1 MQLSN
6 VPRSAAS
13 LRVARAKSYAFGLEF
28 KRRSDELAHNLTGA
42 EVRFRVRNPKRK
54 GGAMVVSVD
63 ADIYDPVDGLAQVN
77 LQASD
82 LDLPA
87 GDYPFS
93 LSLLGASGYSSLVLD
108 GTLSLVDNAE
118 EESIADTY
126 ADVNPSTSLVA
137 WMESGDVV
145 QVQVALPIEGDTPLP
160 GTGFNEEQ
168 VEAEIVDTLDP
179 GANITLTW
187 NAVTRKLTIASTG
200 GGGGGGDYTD
210 ADAIAALGP
219 SLAALSDAINGRVPS
234 TRQVNSGNG
243 LTGGGDLTANRTLA
257 VAYGSA
263 ANTAVQGNDQRI
275 LPADFFAMW
284 GVYSGVG
291 TPERPEAVELGRRC
305 LWICLTST
313 LPPLVATGTGG
324 RPTEAVLDPGDVCI
338 VVG

>member
-6 VPRSAAS
+6 VPRSVAS

-63 ADIYDPVDGLAQVN
+63 ADIYDANDGLAQVN

-108 GTLSLVDNAE
+108 GTLTIVDNAE
-118 EESIADTY
+118 DESTTDTY
-126 ADVNPSTSLVA
+126 ADVDPFTSLVA

-160 GTGFNEEQ
+160 GGFNEQQ
-168 VEAEIVDTLDP
+168 VEDEIVDTLVA

-187 NAVTRKLTIASTG
+187 NAVTRELTIASAG
-200 GGGGGGDYTD
+200 GGGGGSYTD

-219 SLAALSDAINGRVPS
+219 SLAALSDAINLRALAS
-234 TRQVNSGNG
+234 RQIISGAG

-257 VAYGSA
+257 VAYGEA
-263 ANTAVQGNDQRI
+263 ANTAVQGNDPRI
-275 LPADFFAMW
+275 LPSDFFAMW

-291 TPERPEAVELGRRC
+291 TPVRPEAVELGRRC

-324 RPTEAVLDPGDVCI
+324 RPTMAVLDPGDVCI